1 MNQIK
6 KSASFLNHSVEYVLD
21 CTGAFS
27 KIFSN
32 SIADYSFAKSA
43 IHLHFGSI
51 LKNEKFK

>member
-6 KSASFLNHSVEYVLD
+6 KSASSLNPSVEYVLD
-21 CTGAFS
+21 FTGAFS

-32 SIADYSFAKSA
+32 SFADSSFAKSA

-51 LKNEKFK
+51 LKNEKLK